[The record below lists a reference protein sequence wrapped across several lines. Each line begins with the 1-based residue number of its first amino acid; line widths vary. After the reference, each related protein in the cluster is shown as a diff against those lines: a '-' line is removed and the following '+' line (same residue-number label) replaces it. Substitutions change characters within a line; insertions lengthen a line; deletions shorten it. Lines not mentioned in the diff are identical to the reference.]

1 MSYDASWAVSARAV
15 TQHQLSARPSLAG
28 GRLSR
33 LLRSGRRCLR
43 GRGDGRRGS
52 GLDRGRGFRGGLGG
66 GRWRRDG
73 RGRSVWLGR
82 GRLRHGIAL
91 GLDWA
96 AVGHALGHEVRQELG
111 RAPQALDGVGCGARR
126 VAGIEARVGGGGE
139 RILGRGGGRGRG
151 KGASRVSPGWPGAR
165 ARSARALAPRTHRAR
180 RSSAPCPPRR
190 GPGRPPTRGSR
201 GRAPVEKRA
210 RVGTRQGRRMQ
221 RDSRA
226 RARAARDRAR
236 GRGRRGGAGAAP
248 LCAPRGSQ
256 DAALCGAARSG
267 GARR

>member
-1 MSYDASWAVSARAV
+1 MCVLVINIMSYDASWAVSARAV

-139 RILGRGGGRGRG
+139 RILGRGGGVGVGGRG
-151 KGASRVSPGWPGAR
+151 ITRQPRVAGC
-165 ARSARALAPRTHRAR
+165 ARALCASAGTAHAPST
-180 RSSAPCPPRR
+180 S
-190 GPGRPPTRGSR
+190 
-201 GRAPVEKRA
+201 
-210 RVGTRQGRRMQ
+210 
-221 RDSRA
+221 
-226 RARAARDRAR
+226 
-236 GRGRRGGAGAAP
+236 
-248 LCAPRGSQ
+248 
-256 DAALCGAARSG
+256 
-267 GARR
+267 